1 MRKEDELQAC
11 CNSVYRMVFGF
22 NKIMGIVKTL
32 ACNVVLYNCQIAIT
46 NIKPKLVKEKTN
58 KPRDTKK
65 KEK

>member
-1 MRKEDELQAC
+1 ML
-11 CNSVYRMVFGF
+11 FGF
-22 NKIMGIVKTL
+22 NKIMGIGKTL
-32 ACNVVLYNCQIAIT
+32 ACNVVLYKCQIAIT